1 MLRFLSLVFAAF
13 LFLAHPP
20 AVAAELPVGEL
31 PDTATPLAYRIALVA
46 DPAKPVF
53 SGETAIDIELKAPAS
68 SLFIHGQGLTMNL
81 AEARTGGRATRASYQ
96 QVHPTGLAR
105 LDFASPLAAG
115 RHTLVFRYSAP
126 FMTSAEGFYRAE
138 VGGRWYAWTQ
148 FQAIDARRAFPGFDE
163 PRHKT
168 PFSIALTVPE
178 DQMAVSNAPLVA
190 TRRTRGGIAHEFA
203 ATEPLPTYLVA
214 LAVGN
219 FDVVEATIPANSI
232 RTRPLAFRALA
243 TKGQAPRLATTIAET
258 PRILEILEDYFGS
271 PYPFAKLDV
280 IASPIMGGAMENA
293 GLVTFNDTLILLDKD
308 APLSQ
313 LRSFG
318 VVMAHEL
325 AHMWFGDLVTPR
337 WWDDIWLNE
346 SFATWMGN
354 RAALAWRPDLGI
366 RSDQIAG
373 ALSAMEEDSL
383 AVGRPIR
390 QPIAD
395 SANVNAAFDGI
406 TYAKGGQVIRMF
418 ERYLGEEGFRSG
430 VRLHMKRYGYG
441 TADAD
446 AFFQSM
452 ADASNRPE
460 LVPAWKSF
468 VDQEGVPLV
477 RLAPASGGRFSLSQ
491 SRYAP
496 IGGASAGS
504 TSWTMPVC
512 AASGEGSAC
521 AFLSDRVGMLG
532 PLVGTAP
539 WVAANADGAG
549 YYRFDMEAAAWDRLL
564 ANASALPAPEALTA
578 ADSLWASFAAGHL
591 PFDTTLQGA
600 ERFSSHS
607 DRLVATY
614 LAGPIAKAATEA
626 LVPGSR
632 TMLEQRL
639 RAIYGPRLTALGFD
653 PARGAHVQDPAE
665 QRQLRLRLA
674 QVMAL
679 DGRDQPL
686 RQTLYTAADAALS
699 GKAEALDPSLRG
711 LALGIFVQE
720 GGIPAADRLLEALV
734 ASQDPLFRSQAAS
747 ALGFTEDPAVAAH
760 VLTRFGD
767 PRLQTTES
775 VRMLGG
781 LFGSPETRGAAL
793 DFLES
798 NWDTVRPRVGGLL
811 GRFVGATGS
820 FCTVEDADKVERIFR
835 PRLAELN
842 LGSLDLD
849 RPVAE
854 IRQCAALKAA
864 RGAEIRAALAGG
876 K

>member
-1 MLRFLSLVFAAF
+1 MVRLLTAF
-13 LFLAHPP
+13 LATLLLVSTP
-20 AVAAELPVGEL
+20 ASAADLPIGEL
-31 PDTATPLAYRIALVA
+31 PNTATPIAYRVALVA
-46 DPAKPVF
+46 DPSRADF
-53 SGETAIDIELKAPAS
+53 SGETEIDIDLTEATS
-68 SLFIHGQGLTMNL
+68 SLFLHGQGLAML
-81 AEARTGGRATRASYQ
+81 RAEARTGRRATAASYQ

-105 LDFASPLAAG
+105 LDFARPLAPG

-138 VGGRWYAWTQ
+138 VAGRWYAWTQ

-168 PFSIALTVPE
+168 PFTIRLTVPE
-178 DQMAVSNAPLVA
+178 GQMAVSNAPLA
-190 TRRTRGGIAHEFA
+190 GTTRTRAGVAHDFA

-214 LAVGN
+214 LAVGD
-219 FDVVEATIPANSI
+219 FDVVEATIPANAV

-243 TKGQAPRLATTIAET
+243 TKGQAPRLATTVAET
-258 PRILEILEDYFGS
+258 PKILGILETYFGS
-271 PYPFAKLDV
+271 QYPFAKLDV

-293 GLVTFNDTLILLDKD
+293 GLVTFNDTLILLDSD

-313 LRSFG
+313 LRAFG

-354 RAALAWRPDLGI
+354 RAALEWRADLGI

-373 ALSAMEEDSL
+373 ALNAMEEDSL

-390 QPIAD
+390 QPITD
-395 SANVNAAFDGI
+395 SANINAAFDGI
-406 TYAKGGQVIRMF
+406 TYDKGGQIIRMF
-418 ERYLGEEGFRSG
+418 ERYLGEADFQAG
-430 VRLHMKRYGYG
+430 VRLHMDRFRYG

-452 ADASNRPE
+452 ADASRRPE
-460 LVPAWKSF
+460 LVAAWKSF

-477 RLAPASGGRFSLSQ
+477 RLAPAPGGRFALSQ

-496 IGGASAGS
+496 IGGAQAGA
-504 TSWTMPVC
+504 TRWTMPVC

-521 AFLSDRVGMLG
+521 TLVGAKTAPLG
-532 PLVGTAP
+532 PVTGTAP
-539 WVAANADGAG
+539 WVAPNADGAG
-549 YYRFDMEAAAWDRLL
+549 YYRFDLDPAGWERLL
-564 ANASALPAPEALTA
+564 AAAPALPGPEALTA
-578 ADSLWASFAAGHL
+578 ADSLWASFAAGGV
-591 PFDTTLQGA
+591 PFAQVLEGA
-600 ERFSSHS
+600 ERFSGHP
-607 DRLVATY
+607 DRLVATW
-614 LAGPIAKAATEA
+614 LAGPMAKAATEA
-626 LVPGSR
+626 LGPGSTDPLERRIR
-632 TMLEQRL
+632 TL
-639 RAIYGPRLTALGFD
+639 YGPRLSALGLD
-653 PARGAHVQDPAE
+653 PARGAHLRDPAE

-674 QVMAL
+674 QVLAL
-679 DGRDQPL
+679 DGKDPAVRA
-686 RQTLYTAADAALS
+686 TLANAAEASLAGDDR
-699 GKAEALDPSLRG
+699 ALDPSFRG
-711 LALGIFVQE
+711 LAFGVLVQE
-720 GGIPAADRLLEALV
+720 RGIPVADRLVGALI
-734 ASQDPLFRSQAAS
+734 ASSDPLFRQHAVG
-747 ALGFTEDPAVAAH
+747 ALGYTEDPKVANH
-760 VLTRFGD
+760 LLPLFGD

-775 VRMLGG
+775 VRLLVG
-781 LFGSPETRGAAL
+781 LFESPGTRSVAL
-793 DFLES
+793 DYLDR
-798 NWDTVRPRVGGLL
+798 NWETVRPRVGGLL

-820 FCTVEDADKVERIFR
+820 FCTVEDAERVERIFR

-864 RGAEIRAALAGG
+864 RGAGIRSALAAR
-876 K
+876 

>member
-1 MLRFLSLVFAAF
+1 MRRILSLVLAAFLSLAS
-13 LFLAHPP
+13 PP
-20 AVAAELPVGEL
+20 VIAAELPVGEL
-31 PDTATPLAYRIALVA
+31 PDTAKPLAYRIALVA

-53 SGETAIDIELKAPAS
+53 SGETEIDIDLKAPAT

-105 LDFASPLAAG
+105 LDFAKPLAPG

-138 VGGRWYAWTQ
+138 VAGRWYAWTQ

-168 PFSIALTVPE
+168 PFSIALTVPQG
-178 DQMAVSNAPLVA
+178 QMAVSNAPLAA
-190 TRRTRGGIAHEFA
+190 TSRSAAGVRHDFA
-203 ATEPLPTYLVA
+203 PTEPLPTYLVA
-214 LAVGN
+214 LAVGD
-219 FDVVEATIPANSI
+219 FDVVEAAIPANAVRS
-232 RTRPLAFRALA
+232 RSLAFRALA
-243 TKGQAPRLATTIAET
+243 TKGQAPRLATTVAET
-258 PRILEILEDYFGS
+258 PKILEILEEYFGS

-293 GLVTFNDTLILLDKD
+293 GLVTFNDTLILLDAD

-354 RAALAWRPDLGI
+354 RAALTWRPDLGI

-373 ALSAMEEDSL
+373 ALAAMDEDSL

-390 QPIAD
+390 QPITD
-395 SANVNAAFDGI
+395 SANINAAFDGI

-418 ERYLGEEGFRSG
+418 ERYLGEEGFRTG

-452 ADASNRPE
+452 ADASGRPE

-477 RLAPASGGRFSLSQ
+477 RLAPASGGRFTLSQ

-496 IGGASAGS
+496 IGGARAG
-504 TSWTMPVC
+504 TASWAMPVC

-521 AFLSDRVGMLG
+521 ALLGDKVGTLG
-532 PLVGTAP
+532 PIVGTAP
-539 WVAANADGAG
+539 WVAGNADGAG
-549 YYRFDMEAAAWDRLL
+549 YYRFDMEADGWSRLL
-564 ANASALPAPEALTA
+564 ASGAALPAPEALTA
-578 ADSLWASFAAGHL
+578 ADSLWASFAAGGV
-591 PFDTTLQGA
+591 PFARVLEGA
-600 ERFSSHS
+600 ERFSDHS

-632 TMLEQRL
+632 AALEQRF
-639 RAIYGPRLTALGFD
+639 RAIYGPRLSALGLN
-653 PARGAHVQDPAE
+653 PARGAHAGDPAE

-686 RQTLYTAADAALS
+686 RKALAAAADSALS

-711 LALGIFVQE
+711 LAFGVFVQE
-720 GGIPAADRLLEALV
+720 GGIPATDRLFEALV
-734 ASQDPLFRSQAAS
+734 AAQDPLFRRQAAD
-747 ALGFTEDPAVAAH
+747 ALGFTEDPVVAAH

-767 PRLQTTES
+767 PRLQTIES
-775 VRMLGG
+775 VRMLGT
-781 LFGSPETRGAAL
+781 LFGSPETRGVAL
-793 DFLES
+793 DFLEK

-820 FCTVEDADKVERIFR
+820 FCTVEDAERVERIFR

-864 RGAEIRAALAGG
+864 RGGEIVKALAAQR
-876 K
+876 

>member
-1 MLRFLSLVFAAF
+1 MRRLLSFVLAALLFLSSPPVMAAD
-13 LFLAHPP
+13 
-20 AVAAELPVGEL
+20 LPVGEL
-31 PDTATPLAYRIALVA
+31 PDTATPLAYRIAIVA
-46 DPAKPVF
+46 DPARPVF
-53 SGETAIDIELKAPAS
+53 SGDTEIDIDLKESTS
-68 SLFIHGQGLTMNL
+68 SLFLHGQGLSMVR
-81 AEARTGGRATRASYQ
+81 AEARTGRRTTRASYR

-105 LDFASPLAAG
+105 LDFAEPLAAG

-138 VGGRWYAWTQ
+138 VAGRWYAWTQ

-168 PFSIALTVPE
+168 PFAIRLTVPE
-178 DQMAVSNAPLVA
+178 GQMAVSNAPLVR
-190 TRRTRGGIAHEFA
+190 TGRTRAGIAHDFA

-214 LAVGN
+214 FAVGD
-219 FDVVEATIPANSI
+219 FDVVEATIPANAVRS
-232 RTRPLAFRALA
+232 RPLAFRALA
-243 TKGQAPRLATTIAET
+243 TRGQAPRLATTVAET
-258 PRILEILEDYFGS
+258 PKILAILEDYFGS

-293 GLVTFNDTLILLDKD
+293 GLVTFNDTLLLLDAD

-354 RAALAWRPDLGI
+354 RAALQWRPDLGI

-373 ALSAMEEDSL
+373 ALAAMDEDSL

-390 QPIAD
+390 QPITD
-395 SANVNAAFDGI
+395 SANINAAFDGI

-418 ERYLGEEGFRSG
+418 ERYLGEADFQAG
-430 VRLHMKRYGYG
+430 VRLHMDRFRYG
-441 TADAD
+441 TADAN

-452 ADASNRPE
+452 ADGSGRPE
-460 LVPAWKSF
+460 LVAAWKSF

-477 RLAPASGGRFSLSQ
+477 RLAPAPGGRFALSQ

-496 IGGASAGS
+496 IGGARAGS
-504 TSWTMPVC
+504 TRWTMPVC
-512 AASGEGSAC
+512 AASGEGAAC
-521 AFLSDRVGMLG
+521 ALLGDKVGTLG
-532 PLVGTAP
+532 PIVGTAP
-539 WVAANADGAG
+539 WVAGNADGAG
-549 YYRFDMEAAAWDRLL
+549 YYRFDLDPAGWSRLLEAAP
-564 ANASALPAPEALTA
+564 ALPAPEALTA
-578 ADSLWASFAAGHL
+578 ADSLWAGFAAGGV
-591 PFDTTLQGA
+591 PFARVLEWA
-600 ERFSSHS
+600 ERFSSHP
-607 DRLVATY
+607 DRLAATW
-614 LAGPIAKAATEA
+614 LAGPMAKAANEA
-626 LVPGSR
+626 LG
-632 TMLEQRL
+632 TGDNGLLERRI
-639 RAIYGPRLTALGFD
+639 RAIYGPRLAAIGLD
-653 PARGAHVQDPAE
+653 PARGAHAADPAE

-674 QVMAL
+674 QVLAL
-679 DGRDQPL
+679 DGMDPAVRARLAQ
-686 RQTLYTAADAALS
+686 AAEAALAGNAS
-699 GKAEALDPSLRG
+699 AIDPSFRG
-711 LALGIFVQE
+711 LAFGILVQE
-720 GGIPAADRLLEALV
+720 GGIPAADRLFEALV
-734 ASQDPLFRSQAAS
+734 ASNDPLFRQHAVA
-747 ALGFTEDPAVAAH
+747 ALGFTRDPKVATH

-775 VRMLGG
+775 VRLLSG
-781 LFGSPETRGAAL
+781 LFGSPETRGLAL
-793 DFLES
+793 DFLEG

-820 FCTVEDADKVERIFR
+820 FCTVEDADRVERIFR

-864 RGAEIRAALAGG
+864 RGSDIRSALAAR
-876 K
+876 